1 MVRIFDARMQN
12 GANNAF
18 AGQVTAIGAEEITV
32 ALNGATLTVK
42 RMRGDGAKVSA
53 TQFAKQVDLKI
64 GDRLG

>member
-1 MVRIFDARMQN
+1 MQN

-32 ALNGATLTVK
+32 VLNGGTLTVK
-42 RMRGDGAKVSA
+42 RMRGEGAKVSA
-53 TQFAKQVDLKI
+53 TQFAKEANLQV